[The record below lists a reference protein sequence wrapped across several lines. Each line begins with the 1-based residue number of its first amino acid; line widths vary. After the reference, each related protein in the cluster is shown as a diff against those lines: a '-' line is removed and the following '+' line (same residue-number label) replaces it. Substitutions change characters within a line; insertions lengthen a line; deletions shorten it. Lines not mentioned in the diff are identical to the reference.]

1 MQEIQIHGFGCF
13 PNINN
18 FNCHRGVGI
27 YTKRYLDARSYLT
40 KEKDF
45 QEHACCKTEMSGK
58 TSLYILC
65 LYRSPNNSSENN
77 KLLNQLI
84 LITSLIG
91 GKLLIWDFYF
101 QTINVDNLS
110 TPHLFNHNASEF
122 LTAAQDAFL
131 FQYVQSPT

>member
-1 MQEIQIHGFGCF
+1 
-13 PNINN
+13 
-18 FNCHRGVGI
+18 
-27 YTKRYLDARSYLT
+27 
-40 KEKDF
+40 
-45 QEHACCKTEMSGK
+45 MSGK
-58 TSLYILC
+58 TSLYILS

-110 TPHLFNHNASEF
+110 TPHLFSHNASEF

-131 FQYVQSPT
+131 FQYAQSPT